1 MKDPRKTILISGIIS
16 LILAVFSIAIV
27 YLDLITNFSWI
38 ILIYDIISITISFV
52 VGIYMIVI
60 SRFDFE
66 KLAKQQ
72 KSFLAFTFI
81 AIFGN
86 FITWIITFYSYFAL
100 SNFLKYKM
108 LYKEKVSLNKDI
120 IDVEATIED
129 KAEFLSKEIEKLEK
143 SKKKGEISEEE
154 FLKLKS
160 DLINKFL

>member
-16 LILAVFSIAIV
+16 LIAGGLNMIFA
-27 YLDLITNFSWI
+27 YLDLSQNFSSI
-38 ILIYDIISITISFV
+38 ILIFDIVSISISLI
-52 VGIYMIVI
+52 VGIYMIIV
-60 SRFDFE
+60 SKFDLE

-72 KSFLAFTFI
+72 KIFLAFTFI
-81 AIFGN
+81 AIFGS
-86 FITWIITFYSYFAL
+86 FITWILTFYSYFAL
-100 SNFLKYKM
+100 SNCLKYKM
-108 LYKEKVSLNKDI
+108 LYKEEVSLNKDI

>member
-16 LILAVFSIAIV
+16 LILAVLSIAIV

-38 ILIYDIISITISFV
+38 ILIYDIISITILFV

-60 SRFDFE
+60 SKFDFE

-72 KSFLAFTFI
+72 KIFLTFTFI